1 CFVTDHKRQDARNVT
16 LKRQAHQVVG
26 YRHVVVESF
35 GNSDRCRRVHNGI
48 GSGFHSLQRQLD
60 IANVM
65 EVLVQ
70 NGVIRGSELA
80 PELCGLGRN
89 RIERKGVSSATLSA
103 MY

>member
-1 CFVTDHKRQDARNVT
+1 MVRNRMMWFGDADMRVTAAASFVTHHKRQDARNVT
-16 LKRQAHQVVG
+16 LKRQGHQVVG

-70 NGVIRGSELA
+70 NSVIRGSELA
-80 PELCGLGRN
+80 PEL
-89 RIERKGVSSATLSA
+89 
-103 MY
+103 